1 MQSTEIE
8 IDEPDEHEPN
18 KVRLANEEKVWVVLC
33 FRESKRRIA
42 GIFELSPIA
51 GESSRGHTKA
61 DVSLFITCSE
71 TPTTTT
77 TLRRD
82 GWTDPD
88 QPSPGICAQI
98 LIHINA

>member
-1 MQSTEIE
+1 MSSSSSLQSTEIE

-51 GESSRGHTKA
+51 GESSWGHK
-61 DVSLFITCSE
+61 S
-71 TPTTTT
+71 
-77 TLRRD
+77 RRLALHNM
-82 GWTDPD
+82 
-88 QPSPGICAQI
+88 Q
-98 LIHINA
+98 